1 MPKREIH
8 GIYDVKA
15 LHTLIQKHI
24 LKKSQVWLSNLFWK
38 KKRKEK
44 HITQYENE
52 QITLSLMAI
61 YYKPLI
67 TF

>member
-8 GIYDVKA
+8 GIYVKA
-15 LHTLIQKHI
+15 TTHAYTKAHSKKITSLVKQFI
-24 LKKSQVWLSNLFWK
+24 LK

-44 HITQYENE
+44 NITQYENE